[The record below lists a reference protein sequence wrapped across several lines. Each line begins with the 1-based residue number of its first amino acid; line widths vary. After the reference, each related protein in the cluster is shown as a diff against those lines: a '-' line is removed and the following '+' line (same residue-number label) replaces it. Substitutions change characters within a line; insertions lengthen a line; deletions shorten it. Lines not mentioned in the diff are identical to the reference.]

1 MHLAKNGMK
10 FVLELNII
18 IKGKKRPNSLIVNQK
33 DIIIY
38 ILLVNIITCLTFIRE
53 FYVLQLYTYIYIYDK
68 ISIYNVR
75 FIIIILS

>member
-1 MHLAKNGMK
+1 ML
-10 FVLELNII
+10 ITI
-18 IKGKKRPNSLIVNQK
+18 IKGKKKKSPNSLIVIKK

-38 ILLVNIITCLTFIRE
+38 ILLVNIIMCLNFIGE

-75 FIIIILS
+75 SIMIILS

>member
-18 IKGKKRPNSLIVNQK
+18 IKGEKRPNSLIVNKK

-38 ILLVNIITCLTFIRE
+38 ILLVNIIMCLNFIGE
-53 FYVLQLYTYIYIYDK
+53 FYVLQLYTYIYMIK
-68 ISIYNVR
+68 FQSITSA
-75 FIIIILS
+75 L

>member
-18 IKGKKRPNSLIVNQK
+18 IKGKKRPNSLIVNKK

-38 ILLVNIITCLTFIRE
+38 ILLVNIIMCLNFIGE

-75 FIIIILS
+75 SIIIILS